1 MSNIDKIEARVQEVI
16 ENNISSNKD
25 RIDLLLEIDAD
36 NVAELGKNSTSEER
50 KKVKRNSLNIYRAIK
65 KIDKVEGELLLKCV
79 DK

>member
-1 MSNIDKIEARVQEVI
+1 MTKIDKIEARIEEVL
-16 ENNISSNKD
+16 NNDISSNKE

-36 NVAELGKNSTSEER
+36 NVAELGKNSSKEDR

-65 KIDKVEGELLLKCV
+65 KIDKVEGELLLKCI

>member
-1 MSNIDKIEARVQEVI
+1 MAKIDKIQARIEEVL
-16 ENNISSNKD
+16 NNDISSNKE

-36 NVAELGKNSTSEER
+36 NVAELGKNSSKEDR
-50 KKVKRNSLNIYRAIK
+50 KKVKRNSLDIYRAIK

>member
-1 MSNIDKIEARVQEVI
+1 MTKIDKIEARIEEVL
-16 ENNISSNKD
+16 NNDISSNKE

-36 NVAELGKNSTSEER
+36 NVAELGKNSSKEDR

>member
-1 MSNIDKIEARVQEVI
+1 MTKIDKIQARIDEVL
-16 ENNISSNKD
+16 NNDISSNKE

-36 NVAELGKNSTSEER
+36 NVAELGKNSSKEDK

>member
-1 MSNIDKIEARVQEVI
+1 MTKIDKIQARIDEVL
-16 ENNISSNKD
+16 NNDISSNKE

-36 NVAELGKNSTSEER
+36 NVAELGKNSSKEDR
-50 KKVKRNSLNIYRAIK
+50 KKVKRNSLDIYKAIK

>member
-16 ENNISSNKD
+16 ENNISSNKE

>member
-16 ENNISSNKD
+16 ENNISSNKE
-25 RIDLLLEIDAD
+25 RIDLLLELDAD

>member
-1 MSNIDKIEARVQEVI
+1 MTKIDKIQARIDEVL
-16 ENNISSNKD
+16 NNDISSNKE

-36 NVAELGKNSTSEER
+36 NVAELGKNSSKEDR

>member
-16 ENNISSNKD
+16 ENNISSNKE

-36 NVAELGKNSTSEER
+36 NVSELGKNSTSEER

-65 KIDKVEGELLLKCV
+65 KIDKIEGELLLKCV

>member
-1 MSNIDKIEARVQEVI
+1 MTKIDKIQARIEEVL
-16 ENNISSNKD
+16 NNDISSNKE

-36 NVAELGKNSTSEER
+36 NVAELGSNSSKEDR

>member
-1 MSNIDKIEARVQEVI
+1 MTKIDKIQARIEEVL
-16 ENNISSNKD
+16 NNDISSNKE

-36 NVAELGKNSTSEER
+36 NVAELGKNSSKEDR

-65 KIDKVEGELLLKCV
+65 KIDRVEGELLLKCI

>member
-1 MSNIDKIEARVQEVI
+1 MTNIDKIQARVQEVI
-16 ENNISSNKD
+16 DNNISSNKE

-36 NVAELGKNSTSEER
+36 NVSELGKNSTSEER

>member
-1 MSNIDKIEARVQEVI
+1 MSNIDKIESRVQEVI
-16 ENNISSNKD
+16 ENNISSNKE

-36 NVAELGKNSTSEER
+36 NVSELGKNSTSEER

>member
-16 ENNISSNKD
+16 ENNISSNKE
-25 RIDLLLEIDAD
+25 RIDLLLEIDAH

>member
-1 MSNIDKIEARVQEVI
+1 MTNIDKIQARIEEVL
-16 ENNISSNKD
+16 NNDISSNKE

-65 KIDKVEGELLLKCV
+65 L
-79 DK
+79 

>member
-1 MSNIDKIEARVQEVI
+1 MTKIDKIQARIEEVL
-16 ENNISSNKD
+16 NNDISSNKE

-36 NVAELGKNSTSEER
+36 NVAELGKNSSKEDR

>member
-16 ENNISSNKD
+16 ENNISSNKE
-25 RIDLLLEIDAD
+25 RIDLLLELDAD

-65 KIDKVEGELLLKCV
+65 KIDKIEGELLLKCV

>member
-1 MSNIDKIEARVQEVI
+1 MTNIDKIQARVQEVI
-16 ENNISSNKD
+16 DNDISSNKE

-36 NVAELGKNSTSEER
+36 NESELGKNSTSEER

>member
-1 MSNIDKIEARVQEVI
+1 MTKIDKIQARIEEVL
-16 ENNISSNKD
+16 NNDISSKKE

-36 NVAELGKNSTSEER
+36 NVAELGKNSSKEDR

>member
-1 MSNIDKIEARVQEVI
+1 MTKIDKIQARIEEVL
-16 ENNISSNKD
+16 NNDISSKKE

-36 NVAELGKNSTSEER
+36 NVAELGKNSSKEER
-50 KKVKRNSLNIYRAIK
+50 KKVKRNSLDIYRAIK

>member
-1 MSNIDKIEARVQEVI
+1 MTKIDKIQARIEEVL
-16 ENNISSNKD
+16 NNDISSKKE

-36 NVAELGKNSTSEER
+36 NVAELGKNSSKEDR
-50 KKVKRNSLNIYRAIK
+50 KKVKRNSLDIYRAIK

>member
-16 ENNISSNKD
+16 ENNISSNKE
-25 RIDLLLEIDAD
+25 RIDLLLKIDAD

-65 KIDKVEGELLLKCV
+65 KIDKIEGELLLKCV

>member
-1 MSNIDKIEARVQEVI
+1 MTKIDKIQARIEEVL
-16 ENNISSNKD
+16 NNDISSNKE

-36 NVAELGKNSTSEER
+36 NVAELGKNSSKEDR
-50 KKVKRNSLNIYRAIK
+50 KKVKRNSLDIYRAIK